1 MRVFLRRV
9 YEDKRAWIVPLAVAL
24 AANLAIYV
32 LAVFPLGR
40 KIQGAS
46 DRVQTAQ
53 QAVRA
58 AQTTYASAQSMATG
72 KQEAGEELRMFY
84 DDVLPIGLAG
94 ARRMTYVRLAQ
105 LATDSGLSYER
116 RTVRTEAETDALLS
130 RLEMTMV
137 LAGAYDDVR
146 RFIYQV
152 ETAPEFLVI
161 EDVALAQGEDDEAP
175 LVLTVAVST
184 YYRPDDNGT

>member
-1 MRVFLRRV
+1 
-9 YEDKRAWIVPLAVAL
+9 
-24 AANLAIYV
+24 
-32 LAVFPLGR
+32 
-40 KIQGAS
+40 
-46 DRVQTAQ
+46 
-53 QAVRA
+53 
-58 AQTTYASAQSMATG
+58 MATG